1 MMRFT
6 SSYRVSQKSCSD
18 LITLEKRCNLGYGTG
33 YGFLVFRGVRKSSG
47 AATAQLLLNVIF
59 QELQI
64 NNTKLS
70 NSLLITVQKLK
81 TVICYLNFVTVS
93 RRELTVSRR
102 ELKSKLISLCE
113 TCCKIPKLQT
123 CTVLFGQHVHLTFHF
138 VDQVKFGLDCS

>member
-18 LITLEKRCNLGYGTG
+18 LITLEKRCNFGYGTG

-93 RRELTVSRR
+93 RRK
-102 ELKSKLISLCE
+102 LKSKLISLCE
-113 TCCKIPKLQT
+113 TCCKIPKFQT
-123 CTVLFGQHVHLTFHF
+123 CTGLFGQHVHLTFHF
-138 VDQVKFGLDCS
+138 VDQVKSGLDCS